1 MSAAVLGALA
11 DASLRAAVVAAL
23 VAAALAALRV
33 RAGAARHAAW
43 TVVLAAMLLMPALAR
58 LVPAVDV
65 PVMPTLARF
74 LPAVDVP
81 FVPALARLVP
91 APDVPIM
98 PAPARLVPAPDVPIM
113 PAPARLVPAPDV
125 PMPGAARGAA
135 DAAVADTS
143 PRQAGRAP
151 ASPASASAAPP
162 HQDGAAAR
170 DPAPP
175 DVPPESSRR
184 AGSWTPV
191 ALGVYLAGVA
201 AMLLRLTLGLWGSRR
216 LVLGARRVDGSTRRR
231 LGTLPVRVRESDRVA
246 APVTVG
252 LFRSTVVLPTGW
264 ERWPDAK
271 LRAVLAHEQAHV
283 ERRDPLVAGLASL
296 NRCLFWFH
304 PLAWWLQR
312 ALALT
317 AEQACDEA
325 AVRAVGAPQA
335 YIELLRSMAVAVR
348 ARGGR
353 YLWEGVGMLG
363 SPSLTRRVKHIQRL
377 APGRAVSPPSGAA
390 PTRQSSP
397 DGSARYPTSPA
408 GVRAVLRC
416 RLLAAACGLIAVAVA
431 ACRPVVDVTED
442 PFLDIRRQVDTATI
456 ASWPVERLIDDFP
469 DTEVA
474 VAQRDRPRAE
484 EILLERR
491 TEDPTGPWSARLG
504 RFYAAGATG
513 YRVRITGGGPFVEV
527 TEFDPDSAFAAHAR
541 ARLAGSNDPVLLA
554 AAAEYVLNAPRYNLN
569 SFPEDVLL
577 ASDCLERAARLDP
590 ESERTRTMLADLVA
604 SERSRAA
611 WLRDRDVAPVEQY
624 AALAALPAA
633 ERFEAMAP
641 AAVGALTAV
650 RGAARFDDHNL
661 AGYIAVKTDNAGRF
675 AREVL
680 ALAPRFTETPDAG
693 LFIYQAHMTLSSLA
707 MLDGDT
713 GTAVDALRR
722 ASAAPPAEGLT
733 YGHRVAAWR
742 VLLDLAE
749 AGERTAV
756 VDFLEAMAERNL
768 ADRDRLLAAAADV
781 RDGQP
786 PSRLWPTDP
795 TGRR

>member
-1 MSAAVLGALA
+1 MSAAVLGVLA

-23 VAAALAALRV
+23 VAAAVAALRV

-65 PVMPTLARF
+65 PVMPALARF
-74 LPAVDVP
+74 LPAIDVQTMPALLRLGPAVDVA
-81 FVPALARLVP
+81 VPQ
-91 APDVPIM
+91 
-98 PAPARLVPAPDVPIM
+98 
-113 PAPARLVPAPDV
+113 
-125 PMPGAARGAA
+125 AARGGTATLA
-135 DAAVADTS
+135 EE
-143 PRQAGRAP
+143 PPPQNGRAP
-151 ASPASASAAPP
+151 ATPQDGRAPATPQDGRAPATPQDGRAPATPASASGAPP
-162 HQDGAAAR
+162 RQDGGASR
-170 DPAPP
+170 GR
-175 DVPPESSRR
+175 VPPVPSR
-184 AGSWTPV
+184 GPWSWALV
-191 ALGVYLAGVA
+191 AFRVYLAGVA
-201 AMLLRLTLGLWGSRR
+201 AMLLRLALGLWGSRR
-216 LVLGARRVDGSTRRR
+216 LVLGARRLDGSTRRR
-231 LGTLPVRVRESDRVA
+231 LGTLPARVRESDRIAV
-246 APVTVG
+246 PVTVG

-271 LRAVLAHEQAHV
+271 LRAVLAHEQAHI

-304 PLAWWLQR
+304 PLAWWLPR

-325 AVRAVGAPQA
+325 AVRTVGAPQA
-335 YIELLRSMAVAVR
+335 YIELLRSMAAAVR

-353 YLWEGVGMLG
+353 YLWEGVGMHG

-397 DGSARYPTSPA
+397 DGSARHPTSPA

-431 ACRPVVDVTED
+431 ACRPVVDVTGD
-442 PFLDIRRQVDTATI
+442 PLLDIQRQVDTATV

-504 RFYAAGATG
+504 RFYAASATG
-513 YRVRITGGGPFVEV
+513 YRVRITDGGPFVEV

-541 ARLAGSNDPVLLA
+541 VRLTGSNDPVLLA
-554 AAAEYVLNAPRYNLN
+554 AAAEYVLNAPRYNPN

-577 ASDCLERAARLDP
+577 ARGCLERAARLDP

-611 WLRDRDVAPVEQY
+611 WLRDRRVAPVEQY

-633 ERFEAMAP
+633 ERFEAMAQ

-650 RGAARFDDHNL
+650 RGAARFDDRNL
-661 AGYIAVKTDNAGRF
+661 DGYIAVKTDNAGRF

-680 ALAPRFTETPDAG
+680 ALAPRFMETPDAG
-693 LFIYQAHMTLSSLA
+693 LFIYQAHMALSSLA
-707 MLDGDT
+707 TLEGDIDA
-713 GTAVDALRR
+713 AVDALRR
-722 ASAAPPAEGLT
+722 AAAAPPAEGLT

-768 ADRDRLLAAAADV
+768 ADRDRLLATAADV

-786 PSRLWPTDP
+786 PLRLFRRADP
-795 TGRR
+795 AGRL

>member
-1 MSAAVLGALA
+1 MSAAVLGVLA
-11 DASLRAAVVAAL
+11 DASLRAALVAAL
-23 VAAALAALRV
+23 VAAAVAALRV

-65 PVMPTLARF
+65 PMPALTRFLPAVDVPVMPALARF

-81 FVPALARLVP
+81 VTPARARLVP
-91 APDVPIM
+91 AVDVPVM
-98 PAPARLVPAPDVPIM
+98 RAPARLVPAVDVP
-113 PAPARLVPAPDV
+113 VPE
-125 PMPGAARGAA
+125 AARGGGAA
-135 DAAVADTS
+135 TAVETPPS
-143 PRQAGRAP
+143 QAGGAP
-151 ASPASASAAPP
+151 APPASTAAAPP
-162 HQDGAAAR
+162 HQDVAAAR
-170 DPAPP
+170 APVPP

-184 AGSWTPV
+184 ARSWAPL
-191 ALGVYLAGVA
+191 ALGAYLAGVA
-201 AMLLRLTLGLWGSRR
+201 AMLLRLALGLWGSRR
-216 LVLGARRVDGSTRRR
+216 LVLGARRLDGSTRRI
-231 LGTLPVRVRESDRVA
+231 GALPARVRESDRIAV
-246 APVTVG
+246 PVTVG
-252 LFRSTVVLPTGW
+252 LLRSTVVLPTGW

-271 LRAVLAHEQAHV
+271 LRAVIAHEQAHV

-304 PLAWWLQR
+304 PLAWWLPR

-325 AVRAVGAPQA
+325 AVRTVGAPQA
-335 YIELLRSMAVAVR
+335 YIDVLRSMAVAVR

-353 YLWEGVGMLG
+353 YLWEGVGMHG

-397 DGSARYPTSPA
+397 DGSARHPTSPA

-431 ACRPVVDVTED
+431 ACRPVVDVTGD
-442 PFLDIRRQVDTATI
+442 PLLDIQRQVDTATV

-504 RFYAAGATG
+504 RFYAASATG
-513 YRVRITGGGPFVEV
+513 YRVRITDGGPFVEV
-527 TEFDPDSAFAAHAR
+527 TEFDPDGAFAAHAR
-541 ARLAGSNDPVLLA
+541 ARLAESSDPVLLA
-554 AAAEYVLNAPRYNLN
+554 AAAEYVLNAPRYNPN

-577 ASDCLERAARLDP
+577 ARGCLERAARLDP
-590 ESERTRTMLADLVA
+590 ESERTRAMLADLVA

-633 ERFEAMAP
+633 ERFEAMAQ

-650 RGAARFDDHNL
+650 RGAARFDDRNL

-675 AREVL
+675 ARDVL
-680 ALAPRFTETPDAG
+680 ALAPGFTETPDAG

-707 MLDGDT
+707 MLEGDIDA
-713 GTAVDALRR
+713 AVDALRR
-722 ASAAPPAEGLT
+722 AAAAPPAEGLT
-733 YGHRVAAWR
+733 YGRRVAAWR
-742 VLLDLAE
+742 VLFDLAE

-768 ADRDRLLAAAADV
+768 ADRDRLLAAADDV

-786 PSRLWPTDP
+786 PLRLWRADP
-795 TGRR
+795 AGRR